1 MVVGKNI
8 LRESSDPI
16 KEAVN
21 GIDAWEVNLDGAVK
35 DARSLAKP
43 DRKGMAKVE
52 YWRGSWDKLSQKSA
66 YDYGCKVAKDLI
78 WYTTE
83 DDQKNVTRRIEKITV
98 DTLVSFFEG
107 YDKECHA
114 NWPRDDFNFFDQ
126 LRSEM
131 GFDKKMRLFD
141 KIAKLMEILLS
152 NRGYKNK
159 SNQIRSIRNQSK
171 ISGDDAQKL
180 DHIGVGILNHEYD

>member
-1 MVVGKNI
+1 
-8 LRESSDPI
+8 
-16 KEAVN
+16 
-21 GIDAWEVNLDGAVK
+21 
-35 DARSLAKP
+35 
-43 DRKGMAKVE
+43 MAKVE
-52 YWRGSWDKLSQKSA
+52 YWRVSWDKLPQKSA

-131 GFDKKMRLFD
+131 GFDKKMRLFNRV
-141 KIAKLMEILLS
+141 AKLMEKLLR
-152 NRGYKNK
+152 NRGYDIPADKVNK
-159 SNQIRSIRNQSK
+159 IRNQSE
-171 ISGDDAQKL
+171 ISRNDANEL
-180 DHIGVGILNHEYD
+180 DCIAVDIMKHEYD